1 MDQHSLIT
9 LFPALLLF
17 SISATLTPGPNNIL
31 LAYSGANFG
40 IKRTIPHI
48 FGIRLGM
55 ISMHIAMLFGLGQLF
70 ARFPLLHT
78 TLTVLASGYIV
89 YLAIKIA
96 RGKPSAGNAKEQP
109 MSFLEAALF
118 QLVNPKSWAML
129 ITLVSA
135 LTLPEEAYWPSAIF
149 GLVVF
154 NLATLPCSF
163 FWVGVGRYLSHFLQ
177 QPIYLQ
183 RFNYVMASL
192 LLLTIPLIFI

>member
-1 MDQHSLIT
+1 MEQQSLIA

-17 SISATLTPGPNNIL
+17 SISATITPGPNNIL

-40 IKRTIPHI
+40 IKRTIAHV

-55 ISMHIAMLFGLGQLF
+55 ICMHCAMLLGLGELF
-70 ARFPLLHT
+70 TRFPALHT
-78 TLTVLASGYIV
+78 SLSICASGYIV
-89 YLAIKIA
+89 YLAVKIA
-96 RGKPSAGNAKEQP
+96 RGKPSKANTKEKP
-109 MSFLEAALF
+109 MSFIEAALF

-135 LTLPEEAYWPSAIF
+135 LTLPGDAYWPSALF

-177 QPIYLQ
+177 QPKALA
-183 RFNYVMASL
+183 RFNYAMATL